1 MKTPVLTIS
10 GIGVVSALL
19 ALGVHGCADD
29 ATSEPTSVA
38 LAPFDTITV
47 LAFDD
52 DGTLFIGDS
61 GTGMIHAVTPPAVDN
76 PTAEQGYNLRN
87 IDTTLAEL
95 LGTAVS
101 EIRVRDLAVHPTS
114 KEAYFA
120 VGRAIEDGY
129 ASAIVIVNQAGEA
142 RLLDPELTGETLE
155 VPFAPTDDFFFYR
168 DVPSRDLTFT
178 DLEVHEGQL
187 YIAGMSNA
195 DFASSLWA
203 SPIPFDGEASTTTV
217 EIYHG
222 VHGQQETRAPIR
234 TMKVVDIAGED
245 YMLAA
250 YTCTPL
256 VVFPLSEIQDG
267 AHITGKTIGELGF
280 GNTPGDILAFDGQDM
295 EQNPFP
301 LVFIQHKNQSP
312 QVIAMQAVRE
322 AAAGEGITTPLG
334 VSTVDLGASSM
345 PMINILQIDDQDP
358 GRLLALR
365 RDVEQGDL
373 ELVSYLK
380 NVYFRLSDFQ
390 SEYEIPGYE
399 YTPDQD
405 FTRQFQNMMKIDEGY
420 PELVVE

>member
-1 MKTPVLTIS
+1 MKNSVLTLAGAS
-10 GIGVVSALL
+10 AMTALL
-19 ALGVHGCADD
+19 SLGVQGCAND
-29 ATSEPTSVA
+29 ASAGPTSMVETS
-38 LAPFDTITV
+38 FESITV

-61 GTGMIHAVTPPAVDN
+61 GTGKVHAVTPTAVDN
-76 PTAEQGYNLRN
+76 PTAEQGYNLRD
-87 IDTTLAEL
+87 IDTKLAEL
-95 LGTAVS
+95 LGTTTS

-114 KEAYFA
+114 KEAYLA
-120 VGRAIEDGY
+120 VGRVTQDDYG
-129 ASAIVIVNQAGEA
+129 SAIVIINQAGEA

-155 VPFAPTDDFFFYR
+155 VPFAPTEDFFFYR

-301 LVFIQHKNQSP
+301 LVFIQNKNQSP
-312 QVIAMQAVRE
+312 QVIAMQAVSE

-334 VSTVDLGASSM
+334 ISTVDLGASSM

-365 RDVEQGDL
+365 RDAEQGDL

-390 SEYEIPGYE
+390 SEYEIPGYA
-399 YTPDQD
+399 YSPDQD